1 MNILLAI
8 LSQIASVVGGGI
20 SGAFGILT
28 STMDRGFQS
37 AIQFH
42 KEGIAFAR
50 DVGLSAKQAQ
60 AYTNT
65 LIERTQ
71 TLANKYGV
79 SAEAII
85 QVQRN
90 LSDAT
95 GKQLMLNNAQAE
107 GFVQMNKLVGA
118 QATSKFTEEIMN
130 GMGGQIDTVNAA
142 VAKTYATALKQGLNA
157 KKLTDK
163 VAQNLSMANRLSFR
177 NGIEGITRMAAMS
190 EKLGFNMQS
199 VESAANNFLEL
210 DKAIE
215 NAAQMQML
223 GGSAA
228 VNFGNP
234 LTAAYE
240 ANYDPEAFAE
250 RMSNSLASYAE
261 FDASKGIANINGMNM
276 DFVRNI
282 AKTMGI
288 STEEASRMAKKQSEV
303 RYKESKFSDTLKGM
317 GLSEEQKNFLINNG
331 QVRDGKLYYTDVN
344 NKEHSLSDLKGE
356 EGRKLLN
363 QIMQFSDMS
372 DTEILKNQ
380 AATLTSIDEQISGA
394 SASILA
400 GFADGLE
407 KYIPGLKDNVKAI
420 GEFLKPYSKDWGKSV
435 GNALSQIL
443 QFIQKNGQDIAKVA
457 SFLLGAMSSFID
469 LVGNNWKTAIA
480 LWGGW
485 KLGKGVLDRLGGATT
500 SSGAA
505 SGVRN
510 LWGGIKK
517 GGSALLTASQEANI
531 ATRLGYTELRN
542 NGNGRVMSALKAPF
556 KGFGAL
562 STTSKLINVG
572 ASAVGV
578 GLGAYQAITADNAA
592 DRGAGIGTAL
602 GAGIGTAL
610 GGPIGAAIGG
620 FLGDF
625 AGRFIGEHW
634 DDITNV
640 VSKAWDGITGA
651 FSSVFNWFTEK
662 GNWVADGILGVFMP
676 WTLVIKYWDE
686 IGKAVNNGWS
696 RITNFFLDI
705 GKGIESKWDAVCK
718 IISKINPKNWFSSES
733 TEKHAQGG
741 IVGGNSPQGD
751 KIITGLNSGEMV
763 LNRTQQANL
772 FNLINGLNGNMSSI
786 LENRNDVKAKPVG
799 EKEYIYTPQR
809 NTNSSPNETN
819 ITVKDINVNIGGT
832 IKLDGGR
839 YSKNVD
845 VNELLNDMVFVSSLK
860 EMIKESINRDMNGG
874 LYNNDLAS
882 RRGGG
887 APLSII
893 GR

>member
-1 MNILLAI
+1 MNALLK
-8 LSQIASVVGGGI
+8 QIISLIGGGI
-20 SGAFGILT
+20 GGALGQVITLIQEGFRLT
-28 STMDRGFQS
+28 T
-37 AIQFH
+37 QFH
-42 KEGIAFAR
+42 QEGIAFAR

-79 SAEAII
+79 SAEAIM

-90 LSDAT
+90 LSDAA

-163 VAQNLSMANRLSFR
+163 VAQNLSMPNRLSFR

-261 FDASKGIANINGMNM
+261 FDASKGVANINGMNM

-282 AKTMGI
+282 AKAMGI
-288 STEEASRMAKKQSEV
+288 SAEEASRMAKKQSEV
-303 RYKESKFSDTLKGM
+303 RYKERNFESTFARY
-317 GLSEEQKNFLINNG
+317 GLNDDQRNFLINNG
-331 QVRDGKLYYTDVN
+331 QVKNGQLFYTDAKG
-344 NKEHSLSDLKGE
+344 KEHNVSNGDIDK
-356 EGRKLLN
+356 KLLDEIRQFEGQSDRQILEN
-363 QIMQFSDMS
+363 QARSLTSINEQLSGTITTFIASIAKGLSFGETLQDIQKDVYDIGEDKDIKNNLEKLGEKIGSFVKGAIKYLSENKDLIVDGIKKVSEAAVAMADVLLWLKDLVVAAKEHWRWLVGALGGYLAYKGFRGGFGSKKGASPSTRTRGTTPNASSNGAKAKKTPSWKQATSRSKNSYRMTKGGALKKSYNATKIFWKNSPKLAKFARGTAGVGTALAVGEGAYAAYNYSKKKD
-372 DTEILKNQ
+372 EILKDKTKTEKEKNN
-380 AATLTSIDEQISGA
+380 AILEAKKERNESFGSAGGA
-394 SASILA
+394 LA
-400 GFADGLE
+400 GG
-407 KYIPGLKDNVKAI
+407 I
-420 GEFLKPYSKDWGKSV
+420 GG
-435 GNALSQIL
+435 
-443 QFIQKNGQDIAKVA
+443 AK
-457 SFLLGAMSSFID
+457 LGAI
-469 LVGNNWKTAIA
+469 
-480 LWGGW
+480 
-485 KLGKGVLDRLGGATT
+485 
-500 SSGAA
+500 
-505 SGVRN
+505 
-510 LWGGIKK
+510 
-517 GGSALLTASQEANI
+517 
-531 ATRLGYTELRN
+531 
-542 NGNGRVMSALKAPF
+542 
-556 KGFGAL
+556 
-562 STTSKLINVG
+562 
-572 ASAVGV
+572 
-578 GLGAYQAITADNAA
+578 
-592 DRGAGIGTAL
+592 IGTAITPGL
-602 GAGIGTAL
+602 GT
-610 GGPIGAAIGG
+610 AIGG
-620 FLGDF
+620 FLGGVIGGIGGAF
-625 AGRFIGEHW
+625 AGEALGGA
-634 DDITNV
+634 
-640 VSKAWDGITGA
+640 VSQK
-651 FSSVFNWFTEK
+651 
-662 GNWVADGILGVFMP
+662 P
-676 WTLVIKYWDE
+676 
-686 IGKAVNNGWS
+686 
-696 RITNFFLDI
+696 
-705 GKGIESKWDAVCK
+705 
-718 IISKINPKNWFSSES
+718 
-733 TEKHAQGG
+733 EKHAQGG
-741 IVGGNSPQGD
+741 IVGGNSSEGD

-772 FNLINGLNGNMSSI
+772 FNLINGLNGINGIITSI
-786 LENRNDVKAKPVG
+786 LENSNDVKAKPVG
-799 EKEYIYTPQR
+799 EKEYIYIPQK
-809 NTNSSPNETN
+809 NANSLPNETS

-839 YSKNVD
+839 YSKSVD

>member
-28 STMDRGFQS
+28 STMNRGFQS

-50 DVGLSAKQAQ
+50 DMGLSAKQAQ

-79 SAEAII
+79 SAEAIM

-107 GFVQMNKLVGA
+107 GFVQMDKMVGA
-118 QATSKFTEEIMN
+118 QNVSKFTEEIMN
-130 GMGGQIDTVNAA
+130 GMGGQIDTVHGA
-142 VAKTYATALKQGLNA
+142 VSKVYATAVKQGLNA

-177 NGIEGITRMAAMS
+177 NGIDGITRMAAMS

-199 VESAANNFLEL
+199 VESAAGKFMEL

-215 NAAQMQML
+215 SAAQMQML

-234 LTAAYE
+234 LMAAYE

-261 FDASKGIANINGMNM
+261 FDSKKGIANINGMNM

-282 AKTMGI
+282 ANAMGI
-288 STEEASRMAKKQSEV
+288 SAEEASRMAKKQAEV
-303 RYKESKFSDTLKGM
+303 RYKERNFESTFARY
-317 GLSEEQKNFLINNG
+317 GLNDDQRNFLINNG
-331 QVRDGKLYYTDVN
+331 QVKNGQLFYTDASG
-344 NKEHSLSDLKGE
+344 KEHNVSSGDIDK
-356 EGRKLLN
+356 KLLDEIRQFEGQSDR
-363 QIMQFSDMS
+363 QIL
-372 DTEILKNQ
+372 EKQ
-380 AATLTSIDEQISGA
+380 ALTLTSIDEQISGA

-485 KLGKGVLDRLGGATT
+485 KFGKGVLGRLGGATT
-500 SSGAA
+500 SSGTA
-505 SGVRN
+505 SGARN

-572 ASAVGV
+572 AGAIGV

-718 IISKINPKNWFSSES
+718 IISKINPMNWFSSES

-799 EKEYIYTPQR
+799 EKEYIYIPQK
-809 NTNSSPNETN
+809 NANSLPNETS